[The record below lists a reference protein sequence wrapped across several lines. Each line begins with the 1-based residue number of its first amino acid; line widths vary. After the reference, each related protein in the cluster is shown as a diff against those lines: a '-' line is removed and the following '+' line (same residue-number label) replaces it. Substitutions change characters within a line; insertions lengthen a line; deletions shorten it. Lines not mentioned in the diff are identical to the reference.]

1 VRGDIYGTN
10 FDTYFSLD
18 AASPG
23 LGGASPADV
32 LVNNA
37 GGPGKHVFA
46 VFNTEGLV
54 PQDDIDAIALQR
66 VGSPLQGALNP
77 GMLRT
82 SSVTMLNATFD
93 ANPQGVFDTIDPFA
107 IPGALADLML
117 FSLAPG
123 SPSLG
128 IFDNFLGRFLS
139 PADVFITDFDGTF
152 AMYATAES
160 LGLNPATDN
169 IDGLD
174 SAPVPEPVGGL
185 VLAALAVMGM
195 RRRRRRQMEI

>member
-1 VRGDIYGTN
+1 
-10 FDTYFSLD
+10 
-18 AASPG
+18 
-23 LGGASPADV
+23 
-32 LVNNA
+32 
-37 GGPGKHVFA
+37 
-46 VFNTEGLV
+46 
-54 PQDDIDAIALQR
+54 
-66 VGSPLQGALNP
+66 
-77 GMLRT
+77 
-82 SSVTMLNATFD
+82 
-93 ANPQGVFDTIDPFA
+93 
-107 IPGALADLML
+107 ML